1 MEIRLSHI
9 CKSYGAVKALSDV
22 SLTVADGELFFLLG
36 PSGCGK
42 TTLLRLIGGFEQPT
56 SGEVFLGGKASAGL
70 PASQRNTAMVFQ
82 GYALWPHM
90 TVRQNVAFGLQT
102 KGVPRDEC
110 RRRVDKVLEEMQIS
124 ELADRRPQ
132 QLSGGQQQRVA
143 LARTLVVQPGCL
155 LLDEPLANLDAKLR
169 RDMRLEIRR
178 VCKEN
183 HLTAVYVTHDRA
195 EALSMADRLAVF
207 DRGRLVQVGAP
218 EEVYRRPINAFTA
231 NFLGESNI
239 LEGTVQERTADGG
252 GVIASGAVML
262 RTARLP
268 EGVAAG
274 SAVQVSI
281 RPEAL
286 RLLPADA
293 PEGEGF
299 SVTLKHI
306 DYLGEIAD
314 HIGETA
320 DGRPVKFF
328 ELNPRNCASAGA
340 SVRLAVSPEDVVCLE
355 GTR

>member
-1 MEIRLSHI
+1 MEIRIEHI
-9 CKSYGAVKALSDV
+9 SKHYGAVRALDDV
-22 SLTVADGELFFLLG
+22 DLTIADGELFFLLG

-56 SGEVFLGGKASAGL
+56 SGELYLGGKASAGT

-82 GYALWPHM
+82 GYALWPHL
-90 TVRQNVAFGLQT
+90 TVRQNVAFGLEMQSIS
-102 KGVPRDEC
+102 RSE
-110 RRRVDKVLEEMQIS
+110 RALRVEKALAEMQIS
-124 ELADRRPQ
+124 ELADRKPQ

-183 HLTAVYVTHDRA
+183 HLTAIYVTHDRA

-207 DRGRLVQVGAP
+207 NRGKIVQVGTP
-218 EEVYRRPINAFTA
+218 EEVYRRPVNSFTA

-239 LEGTVQERTADGG
+239 FSGEVVECAGQRGTLRC
-252 GVIASGAVML
+252 GAIL
-262 RTARLP
+262 LKSSNLP
-268 EGVAAG
+268 EGAALG
-274 SAVQVSI
+274 SRLQLSI
-281 RPEAL
+281 RPEAF
-286 RLLPADA
+286 RLTGGSSEESFP
-293 PEGEGF
+293 
-299 SVTLKHI
+299 VTLRHI

-320 DGRPVKFF
+320 DGQSLKFF
-328 ELNPRNCASAGA
+328 ELNPRNCAA
-340 SVRLAVSPEDVVCLE
+340 SGQQVYLSVAPEDVVCLHD
-355 GTR
+355 